1 MDMVAWRRRRRVLA
15 RVTRATWR
23 LEQAERERAWA
34 LASAKAEGV
43 SIRQIAQAAGLSSSR
58 VHQVVANADVDA
70 LDDALGAL
78 RRAGW
83 PAPEDPDTAD
93 DDGELSGRADVAGRL
108 EDEVQWIR
116 QCADWLEHLDR
127 EPYPSVVNLRPESDW
142 PRRYHV
148 VANTARV
155 VAILRRI
162 AYDVQELARARRVD
176 DLTHPVADDPRAE
189 HRRRAAEPNLDFVAF
204 CARRK
209 IPYRSTPQLER
220 AYDAF
225 NADRFERGETD
236 QGSWEAY
243 NPVRDARNRSGNWTH

>member
-1 MDMVAWRRRRRVLA
+1 
-15 RVTRATWR
+15 
-23 LEQAERERAWA
+23 
-34 LASAKAEGV
+34 V
-43 SIRQIAQAAGLSSSR
+43 SIRQIARAAGLSPSR
-58 VHQVVANADVDA
+58 VHQVVAGTDVDA

-83 PAPEDPDTAD
+83 PAPEDPDTDD

-127 EPYPSVVNLRPESDW
+127 GPYPSVVNLRPESDW

-148 VANTARV
+148 VADIKRV

-162 AYDVQELARARRVD
+162 AYDVHELARARRVD
-176 DLTHPVADDPRAE
+176 DLTHPVGGGDPRAE
-189 HRRRAAEPNLDFVAF
+189 RRRRAAESDLDFVAF

-209 IPYRSTPQLER
+209 IPYQSTPQLER

-225 NADRFERGETD
+225 NAERFERGETD

-243 NPVRDARNRSGNWTH
+243 NRP